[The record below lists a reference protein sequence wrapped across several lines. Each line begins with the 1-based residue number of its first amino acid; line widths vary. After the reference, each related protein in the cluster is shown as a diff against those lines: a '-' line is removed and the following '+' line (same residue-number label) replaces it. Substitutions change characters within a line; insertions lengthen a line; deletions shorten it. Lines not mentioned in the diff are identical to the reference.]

1 MTVMLSFCLSTYNC
15 AAKML
20 IIKWPD
26 PLNWCCCGRQNMF
39 VCGGLVWMPY
49 AFLIEVT
56 MLLMVLM
63 TYPFLYSFL
72 ALRINQP
79 DVPRAFKIPGGMPG
93 TYTRRCSAQRFLKLC

>member
-1 MTVMLSFCLSTYNC
+1 MTRAAGRSFPVL
-15 AAKML
+15 
-20 IIKWPD
+20 
-26 PLNWCCCGRQNMF
+26 
-39 VCGGLVWMPY
+39 GL
-49 AFLIEVT
+49 VT

-93 TYTRRCSAQRFLKLC
+93 THTKYSKC

>member
-1 MTVMLSFCLSTYNC
+1 MTVTFRSVHRRLCHAHQMRRL
-15 AAKML
+15 
-20 IIKWPD
+20 D
-26 PLNWCCCGRQNMF
+26 PLIRCCCGRQNMF

-93 TYTRRCSAQRFLKLC
+93 TRTRRCSAQRFLMLC

>member
-1 MTVMLSFCLSTYNC
+1 
-15 AAKML
+15 
-20 IIKWPD
+20 
-26 PLNWCCCGRQNMF
+26 MF

-93 TYTRRCSAQRFLKLC
+93 THTKYSKCRAPDDSKL